1 MKTFEGVSRKGVHG
15 RPWKQF
21 FRDLKNEIKED
32 NVTNGAAA
40 LGFYLM
46 LAIFP
51 AMIFLLSLLPYLPIP
66 NLQQAV
72 MDLLNQA
79 LPGEASMMFTG
90 TVNEVVG
97 QKKGGL
103 LSFGA
108 LLTIWAASAGMY
120 AVMQQL
126 NITYD
131 VKEGRPFWK
140 ARGTAIVL
148 TLFFG
153 VLIVGAFGLIVGG
166 GALQAYLLENLGG
179 GQVLMTVFSVVRWLI
194 IAAALTLAFAITYRF
209 APDVKQRFAF
219 VTPGSLFGVIL
230 LVVATLGFKFYVD
243 GFGKYSATYGSIGA
257 VIALM
262 LWLNIVGLVLLLGS
276 EVNALVEHYSPKGKQ
291 KGEKVEGQKE
301 RRAA

>member
-1 MKTFEGVSRKGVHG
+1 MKTFEGVSRRGVHG

-21 FRDLKNEIKED
+21 FRDLKSEIKED

-51 AMIFLLSLLPYLPIP
+51 ATIFLLSLLPYLPIP

-79 LPGEASMMFTG
+79 LPGEAAKTFTG

-148 TLFFG
+148 TLLFG

-219 VTPGSLFGVIL
+219 VTPGSVFGVIL
-230 LVVATLGFKFYVD
+230 LVVATLGFKLYVD
-243 GFGKYSATYGSIGA
+243 NFGKYSATYGSIGA

-276 EVNALVEHYSPKGKQ
+276 EVNALVEHYSPKGKR
-291 KGEKVEGQKE
+291 KGEKVEGHE
-301 RRAA
+301 RGAA

>member
-1 MKTFEGVSRKGVHG
+1 MKTFEGVSRRGVHG

-21 FRDLKNEIKED
+21 FRDLKSEIKED

-51 AMIFLLSLLPYLPIP
+51 ATIFLLSLLPYLPIP

-79 LPGEASMMFTG
+79 LPGEAAKTFTG

-148 TLFFG
+148 TLLFG

-219 VTPGSLFGVIL
+219 VTPGSVFGVIL
-230 LVVATLGFKFYVD
+230 LVVATLGFKLYVD
-243 GFGKYSATYGSIGA
+243 NFGKYSATYGSIGA

-276 EVNALVEHYSPKGKQ
+276 EVNALVEHYSPKGKR
-291 KGEKVEGQKE
+291 KGEKVEGHE